1 MLTLAIREPQGVHHR
16 TVIADR
22 NRCTGAVAGHSLGP
36 KAHRNL
42 TVPDSHQMM
51 VDQGTVA
58 TSDLHCL
65 GAKPLA
71 ELARTGCIP
80 PAERQD
86 TRECCEVVEG
96 IALASPALGIGHSSV
111 SVSVA
116 DTMDCAVRK
125 EYEKWLNR
133 MEHLVGRSKKADVVA
148 GQGNAAVG
156 RSFRTK

>member
-16 TVIADR
+16 TAIADR
-22 NRCTGAVAGHSLGP
+22 NRRTQVADHSLGP

-42 TVPDSHQMM
+42 AGPDSHQMM
-51 VDQGTVA
+51 IDQGTVA
-58 TSDLHCL
+58 TSDLGCL

-71 ELARTGCIP
+71 ELARTGCTL

-86 TRECCEVVEG
+86 TREYCEVVEG
-96 IALASPALGIGHSSV
+96 IGHNSV

-125 EYEKWLNR
+125 EYDKWLNR
-133 MEHLVGRSKKADVVA
+133 MEHSVSRSRKADVAA
-148 GQGNAAVG
+148 GQENAALG
-156 RSFRTK
+156 RSFRRK